1 MKATSVKT
9 QEQVQNEIVKV
20 PETSKVGTWISV
32 GIVGAVILATYVLLY
47 GLYMAR
53 V

>member
-1 MKATSVKT
+1 MKATNVKT
-9 QEQVQNEIVKV
+9 QEEVQNENVHAQ
-20 PETSKVGTWISV
+20 ETSKVGTWISV
-32 GIVGAVILATYVLLY
+32 GLVGLVILATYFVLY

>member
-1 MKATSVKT
+1 MKATNVKA
-9 QEQVQNEIVKV
+9 QEEVQNETVHV
-20 PETSKVGTWISV
+20 QETSKVGTWISV
-32 GIVGAVILATYVLLY
+32 GIVGLVILATYFILY